1 MQPFHYVTTKLE
13 IGAQAPFRILHVTDT
28 HIARAD
34 ADDDSRKQALAR
46 QRAAAFEGED
56 PGCTERF
63 FGKARPLPT
72 KWGHFWFTRGI
83 CLILSPWP
91 MTGLRRSF

>member
-46 QRAAAFEGED
+46 QRAAAFEGEVSRLH
-56 PGCTERF
+56 GTVFSGKRGLCQRNGGT
-63 FGKARPLPT
+63 FGSH
-72 KWGHFWFTRGI
+72 GG
-83 CLILSPWP
+83 SV
-91 MTGLRRSF
+91 